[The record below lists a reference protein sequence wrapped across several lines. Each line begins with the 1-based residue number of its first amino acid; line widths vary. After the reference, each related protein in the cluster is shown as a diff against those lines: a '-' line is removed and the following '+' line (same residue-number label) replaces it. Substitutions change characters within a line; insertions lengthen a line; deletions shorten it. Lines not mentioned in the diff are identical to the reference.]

1 MTGPLKIGVC
11 VAVVLLDDVVVDRD
25 SSGSE
30 VVVNVDVDVFVSE
43 LSAASTGA
51 FLYVVSSESMVHG
64 PESRSSVVVAVAGG
78 VDDAR
83 AVSVAPGV
91 VDVFLTS
98 RSAWWQC
105 YKTFFVVDNEVK

>member
-1 MTGPLKIGVC
+1 MTGPFKIGVC
-11 VAVVLLDDVVVDRD
+11 VVGVLLDDVVVDND
-25 SSGSE
+25 SSDSE

-43 LSAASTGA
+43 LSAPFTGA
-51 FLYVVSSESMVHG
+51 FLYDDSSESMVHG
-64 PESRSSVVVAVAGG
+64 PESRSSVVVAVADG

-98 RSAWWQC
+98 G
-105 YKTFFVVDNEVK
+105 

>member
-1 MTGPLKIGVC
+1 MTGTLKIGVC
-11 VAVVLLDDVVVDRD
+11 VVGVLLDDVVVDRD

-51 FLYVVSSESMVHG
+51 FLYDDSSESMVHG
-64 PESRSSVVVAVAGG
+64 PESRSSVVVVAVAGG

-91 VDVFLTS
+91 VDLFLTS
-98 RSAWWQC
+98 G
-105 YKTFFVVDNEVK
+105 